1 VVKYPVGPVGMTVT
15 YGEDGVTVDMRK
27 YIKTMIEEFS
37 IDLGDSSASS
47 PAADDLF
54 LIGSSKN
61 LDKQRAEELHTV
73 VAKGLFACKRAR
85 PDIHT
90 ATTFLCMRVKQPNQ
104 TDWAKLLRKMQC
116 LNGSKEEAIGG

>member
-1 VVKYPVGPVGMTVT
+1 MENMGRSRQLVVKYPVGPVGMTVT

-54 LIGSSKN
+54 LIGSSKKVYLPVN
-61 LDKQRAEELHTV
+61 VQ
-73 VAKGLFACKRAR
+73 GPIF
-85 PDIHT
+85 
-90 ATTFLCMRVKQPNQ
+90 
-104 TDWAKLLRKMQC
+104 KLQLLSFVC
-116 LNGSKEEAIGG
+116 V